1 MACSR
6 SHPPVRQHVLMRNG
20 HTVQVVNFASHEI
33 IVTPWQGAQPV
44 RVAKYATVQL
54 PATGG
59 PPKWD
64 LTVAD
69 AANGKTLFRGQLGPG
84 GPKTLSVGDGGA
96 RVTGPETDEN
106 IQPPARPAVKP

>member
-6 SHPPVRQHVLMRNG
+6 SRPPAQQPVLLRNG
-20 HTVQVVNFASHEI
+20 HTVHVVNFASHEI

-44 RVAKYATVQL
+44 RVAKYGTVLL

-59 PPKWD
+59 PSKWD
-64 LTVAD
+64 LTVVD
-69 AANGKTLFRGQLGPG
+69 AASGKTIYSGQVGAGAPR
-84 GPKTLSVGDGGA
+84 TLSVGDGGV
-96 RVTGPETDEN
+96 RMTGPEMDET